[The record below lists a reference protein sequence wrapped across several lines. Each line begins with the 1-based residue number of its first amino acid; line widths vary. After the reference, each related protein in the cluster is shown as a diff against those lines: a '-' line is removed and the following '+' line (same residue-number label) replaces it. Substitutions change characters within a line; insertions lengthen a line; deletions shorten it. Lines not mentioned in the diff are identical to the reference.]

1 VHDLVALLGNVSFG
15 LQKVAKQ
22 FVGEDTHKDLKG
34 IHEQIEDCQRTVQ
47 AISRM
52 STGRSFDKKVPRRKL
67 WVVLGNIESD
77 VAAAVGSNDVA
88 GFGRWSLTGR
98 QDQFCLGHGD
108 RRQAL
113 HLAAHRFA
121 AAGLD
126 RDTHGREFCI
136 GAINDAIGS
145 SPRWSG
151 ERFGGG

>member
-1 VHDLVALLGNVSFG
+1 MDTPSARVMYEPSF
-15 LQKVAKQ
+15 L
-22 FVGEDTHKDLKG
+22 
-34 IHEQIEDCQRTVQ
+34 
-47 AISRM
+47 M
-52 STGRSFDKKVPRRKL
+52 MVPRRKL